1 MLHVT
6 AVVLARICVQQVAA
20 CQMAFAAAQRDE
32 TAQATNLGRHQSQTQ
47 AFGGQVLRA
56 IQSTTAAGLAECAR
70 MLLTEDLCGPLL
82 QSGLDSEDYLNG
94 PYVSAVY
101 KKPLS
106 LTTL

>member
-1 MLHVT
+1 MISKASVDLVNT
-6 AVVLARICVQQVAA
+6 DGASPLYLACK
-20 CQMAFAAAQRDE
+20 
-32 TAQATNLGRHQSQTQ
+32 
-47 AFGGQVLRA
+47 GGH
-56 IQSTTAAGLAECAR
+56 AECAR